1 MDADRFGALT
11 RFITTES
18 SRRRMLGGM
27 VSALGA
33 HLAPIALHATHA
45 KNKNKNKNKKRRK
58 KKRKN
63 RTATGQL
70 QVNGFGCVNV
80 GGACLGDSAN
90 CCSGICAGGTP
101 KKGKRD
107 TSRCV
112 AHDTG
117 GCQPAGNICNAAGPA
132 CTTSTGETG
141 RCFTTTGNAGYCVGN
156 AEIFS
161 CKRDADCQALQEFG
175 QQAACLA
182 CANLPGGTACASPD
196 VLPPIP
202 I

>member
-1 MDADRFGALT
+1 MNTDRFDALT
-11 RFITTES
+11 RFFMTES

-27 VSALGA
+27 VFALGA
-33 HLAPIALHATHA
+33 HLSPITLHPTHA
-45 KNKNKNKNKKRRK
+45 KNKKKKRK
-58 KKRKN
+58 KRRKN
-63 RTATGQL
+63 RTAARQL

-90 CCSGICAGGTP
+90 CCSGICAGNTP
-101 KKGKRD
+101 KKGKQD

-117 GCQPAGNICNAAGPA
+117 GCQPGGNICNAAGQE

-156 AEIFS
+156 AETFS
-161 CKRDADCQALQEFG
+161 CKRDADCQAQEEFG
-175 QQAACLA
+175 MQAACLA
-182 CANLPGGTACASPD
+182 CTNLPGGTACASPD
-196 VLPPIP
+196 VLPPVP